1 MERGVHNLFSRNPL
15 NMFPITNTND
25 IPLFYLLQIENL
37 NIADKNIKVEYQS
50 YFPFVVDCCDSS
62 FKKEDIRREK
72 KRNYKDFDV
81 DLAMK

>member
-37 NIADKNIKVEYQS
+37 NITDKNIKVEYQS
-50 YFPFVVDCCDSS
+50 YFPFVVNYCDSS